1 MTHCVEGRLKKRDV
15 WESHVA
21 MVRRRPLVSL
31 SPRAPLIGLVAALLL
46 WPALASAGS
55 RAYYVAFFALPAA
68 EGTTW
73 PPGVE
78 DALVAE
84 LLRCGEEPVADC
96 RRTHTVDTSQLD
108 EDGNVLLVRIPD
120 LDAATAAAAA
130 RGRAPER
137 RAVAT
142 ATETTAVDGIVVASI
157 DARGRVLLDV
167 LDARG
172 RRMARATGRLVD
184 GALPEATV
192 RTMVRRVMQPIERRF
207 VP

>member
-1 MTHCVEGRLKKRDV
+1 MRFMTRVRL
-15 WESHVA
+15 
-21 MVRRRPLVSL
+21 
-31 SPRAPLIGLVAALLL
+31 GLVAALLL

-55 RAYYVAFFALPAA
+55 RAYYVAFFALPAV
-68 EGTTW
+68 EGATW

-78 DALVAE
+78 DVIVAH
-84 LLRCGEEPVADC
+84 LLRCGDEPVSDC

-120 LDAATAAAAA
+120 LDAVTAGAAA
-130 RGRAPER
+130 RGRVPDR

-142 ATETTAVDGIVVASI
+142 ATETTAVDGIVVAWI
-157 DARGRVLLDV
+157 DARGRVILDV

-172 RRMARATGRLVD
+172 RRMARAIGRLVD
-184 GALPEATV
+184 GALPEETA
-192 RTMVRRVMQPIERRF
+192 RSMVRRVMQPIERRF